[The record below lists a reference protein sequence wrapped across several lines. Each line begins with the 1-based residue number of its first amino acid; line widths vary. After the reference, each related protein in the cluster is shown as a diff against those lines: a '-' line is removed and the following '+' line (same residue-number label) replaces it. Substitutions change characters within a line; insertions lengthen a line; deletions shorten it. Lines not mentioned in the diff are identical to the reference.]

1 MSEITLVTAYFD
13 INRKAWKG
21 FERNNNDY
29 LSYFKHWARIRNSLI
44 VYTTPKMA
52 KEVMEIRRNFGLAER
67 TTVVPIDDVTS
78 CVPDIYESLKRVMKS
93 KSSWLFH
100 KNLNNPESW
109 NYLYNYVTN
118 LKAYWVQRAIKEK
131 LAKGTI
137 AWIDFGF
144 DHGGNEFP
152 FSEDFDFTWNYTFSP
167 KVNIFVTH
175 PLDNT
180 PPIFEIVQTMD
191 TYIRGA
197 ISIAPDFM
205 WIDLWKDIYSSLNSL
220 LECGLADDDQT
231 LMLMAYRRHP
241 ENFDVHLTSYW
252 GAGLRDYG
260 GEKIR
265 LKINK
270 RPRKKHTFHE
280 FWKKKRRHLK
290 MRLDIM
296 RRHGVNLEKKYYP
309 DNQ

>member
-1 MSEITLVTAYFD
+1 MTEITLVTAYFN
-13 INRKAWKG
+13 INRKDWKG
-21 FERNNNDY
+21 FERTDNDY
-29 LSYFKHWARIRNSLI
+29 LSYFRHWARMRNKLI
-44 VYTTPKMA
+44 VYTTPDMA
-52 KEVMEIRRNFGLAER
+52 KEVMRVRKEYGLVEK
-67 TTVVPIDDVTS
+67 TTVIAIEDITA
-78 CVPDIYESLKRVMKS
+78 CVPDIYKSIKRVMLN

-118 LKAYWVQRAIKEK
+118 LKTYWAQRAVSEK
-131 LAKGTI
+131 LASGMI

-144 DHGGNEFP
+144 DHGGDDFP

-180 PPIFEIVQTMD
+180 PPIFEIVHTMD

-260 GEKIR
+260 GEKLR
-265 LKINK
+265 VRSEHKIV
-270 RPRKKHTFHE
+270 KKHTFHKLWRE
-280 FWKKKRRHLK
+280 KRKEWKIRFDILK
-290 MRLDIM
+290 
-296 RRHGVNLEKKYYP
+296 RHGSELEKKYYS
-309 DNQ
+309 D